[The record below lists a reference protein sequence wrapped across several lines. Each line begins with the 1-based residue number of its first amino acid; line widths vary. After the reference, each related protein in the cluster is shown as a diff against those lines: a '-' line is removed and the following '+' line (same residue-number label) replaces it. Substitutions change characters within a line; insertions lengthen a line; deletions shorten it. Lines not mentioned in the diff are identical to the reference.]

1 MRFAVTA
8 PSSCF
13 IKGWIG
19 LIPSRRCPIF
29 GYAIFI
35 LWVMSYEV
43 SLVQNAAPP
52 LFVFE
57 EEKTEEK
64 GVSHSPEGANDDYL
78 ELFST

>member
-1 MRFAVTA
+1 
-8 PSSCF
+8 
-13 IKGWIG
+13 
-19 LIPSRRCPIF
+19 
-29 GYAIFI
+29 
-35 LWVMSYEV
+35 MSYEV